1 LEKNSKRA
9 IINISNWTV
18 CQSGKRETSYLRQEN
33 EEGDVVMKRFKV
45 LFGILVAALLL
56 AGCASTGS
64 HMANGDTG
72 STVKCPYC
80 GHEFKPAY

>member
-1 LEKNSKRA
+1 
-9 IINISNWTV
+9 
-18 CQSGKRETSYLRQEN
+18 
-33 EEGDVVMKRFKV
+33 MKRFKV